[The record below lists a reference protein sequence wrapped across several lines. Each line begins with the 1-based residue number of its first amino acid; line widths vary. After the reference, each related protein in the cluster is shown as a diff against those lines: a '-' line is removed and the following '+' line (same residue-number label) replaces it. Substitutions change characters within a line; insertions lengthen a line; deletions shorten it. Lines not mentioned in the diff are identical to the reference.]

1 MECKVTGD
9 NDHANRWVSDTMVRS
24 GSYNARAACWWTSTS
39 CSSSF
44 LAVTA
49 LLQSAMFMDLAIL
62 LYSVL
67 LQCKQARSSAGL
79 ASHGVASVL
88 QDHDH
93 APLRRL
99 IMTWLDQADE
109 RYGKNVATTDSN
121 HRMKQGQISP
131 LSMPSF
137 PVRSKRLC

>member
-1 MECKVTGD
+1 MPVQQLELLRGQRSAVVGVLAVAITARVECKVTGD

-24 GSYNARAACWWTSTS
+24 ASYNARAAWWWTSTS
-39 CSSSF
+39 CSSAF

-67 LQCKQARSSAGL
+67 LQCKQARFICWL
-79 ASHGVASVL
+79 VSHGVASVL
-88 QDHDH
+88 QDH

-99 IMTWLDQADE
+99 IMT
-109 RYGKNVATTDSN
+109 
-121 HRMKQGQISP
+121 
-131 LSMPSF
+131 
-137 PVRSKRLC
+137 